1 MRRSSKF
8 VVLFLLMVVPLVLAA
23 PALAQE
29 RTFSTSLSGSEEV
42 PPVDTGG
49 SGQAEVV
56 ISADGMQASFRV
68 QVSDLEDTT
77 MAHIHLGARGENGPP
92 IVWLHSQD
100 QAPELI
106 AGEFSGTLASG
117 TFTADDLVGP
127 LEGGTLADLVAE
139 LAAGNTYVNVH
150 TEANP
155 GGEIRGQLSEVD
167 AGVEQAERIDTG
179 AGGTARTGFGSTG
192 GVLAGVVAMVAAGIA
207 IARRRVRA

>member
-1 MRRSSKF
+1 MRRSSK
-8 VVLFLLMVVPLVLAA
+8 VAALSLLMVLPLVLAA

-42 PPVDTGG
+42 PPVDTEA
-49 SGQAEVV
+49 SGQASVV
-56 ISADGMQASFRV
+56 ISADGTQASFRV

-92 IVWLHSQD
+92 VVWLHSQD

-106 AGEFSGTLASG
+106 EGEFSGTLASG

-127 LEGGTLADLVAE
+127 LEGGTLADFVAE

-155 GGEIRGQLSEVD
+155 GGEVRGQLSEVD

-179 AGGTARTGFGSTG
+179 AGGTADTGSGSTG
-192 GVLAGVVAMVAAGIA
+192 AFLAGAFAMAAAGVA
-207 IARRRVRA
+207 IARRRARV